1 MKTIE
6 QKAAELRE
14 KEGRVNTL
22 AQEVQTLH
30 KELMEGWHSLRER
43 IRAGETTGDQIR
55 DLIITRY
62 IFIYPD
68 KEIEQRFRVLQERIK
83 SHQGQYIMV
92 MQLKDDR
99 IVFRGPGQECPG
111 DTVKR
116 IELDIGVLS
125 ADSLILDPPKAHFAF
140 PTGGKHAT
148 CWRPRRENPVSM
160 HEGDLYI
167 GLFEDQGLKTS
178 PELQIF
184 VGDQEVAD
192 WFETQP
198 DSENYTAAFCEVNRL
213 FGRSVEF
220 PKLTAYLAEERAKII
235 DEYRSLNARQ
245 AWLHLEIKKLDRQ
258 QKQSPKLQTELN
270 GIPGKM
276 NAIRE
281 RARQLGVNVKDL
293 REPVA
298 TTA

>member
-1 MKTIE
+1 MKTIGE
-6 QKAAELRE
+6 TVAELRE

-22 AQEVQTLH
+22 AQQVQTLH
-30 KELMEGWHSLRER
+30 KEVMEGWRSLGER
-43 IRAGETTGDQIR
+43 IRAGETTGDKIQ
-55 DLIITRY
+55 DLVITRY
-62 IFIYPD
+62 IIYYPD

-83 SHQGQYIMV
+83 SHQGQYVMV
-92 MQLKDDR
+92 MQLKDDQ
-99 IVFRGPGQECPG
+99 ICHRGPGQERPS
-111 DTVKR
+111 DFVKR

-125 ADSLILDPPKAHFAF
+125 ADSLILDPPKAYFAF

-148 CWRPRRENPVSM
+148 CWRPRRENPVSL
-160 HEGDLYI
+160 HDGDLHI
-167 GLFEDQGLKTS
+167 GLFEDQSLKTS

-192 WFETQP
+192 WFEAQL
-198 DSENYTAAFCEVNRL
+198 DSENYTAVFSEVNRI

-220 PKLTAYLAEERAKII
+220 PKLTAYLVEERAKVI
-235 DEYRSLNARQ
+235 DEYRSLKARQ
-245 AWLHLEIKKLDRQ
+245 TWLHLEIKKFGRQ

-293 REPVA
+293 SEPVA